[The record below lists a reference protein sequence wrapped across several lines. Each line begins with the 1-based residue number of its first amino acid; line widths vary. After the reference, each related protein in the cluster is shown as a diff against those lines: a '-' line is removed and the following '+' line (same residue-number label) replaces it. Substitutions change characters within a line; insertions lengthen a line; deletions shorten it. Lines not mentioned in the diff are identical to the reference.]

1 MHIWKRLHIRVINN
15 SAQKRRKNMKG
26 NSIWAKRVMG
36 VGLSAAFAMSSLA
49 GCGSSSSGTESQVSA
64 DTTTSQAEQTE
75 EKTQTAEAPVETAG
89 EPVVIKYGTHWVAG
103 LDPNNVDDV
112 TGEYTMAENERQAAL
127 AGLQAIKDELN
138 VEFEFVQ
145 YSQDTRVELM
155 TSVLAGDPVCDIAT
169 IWGGAEG
176 TILAQNVL
184 QELDN
189 YADVFSD
196 DETSWMF
203 YDKLY
208 GHNYLLSFTER
219 FIPRWPLIFNASMIE
234 KVDTLKDENGNTVYP
249 TDLFAKGE
257 WTWSTFQDYLSKIS
271 AYYANTEPAVEGN
284 IYSTVQAYETDH
296 RFAGLSAMYS
306 NGAAIYGSDGL
317 GVDSQEAVDALAFIK
332 TLMDEGYMSDCGYY
346 DDNYTP
352 EWCRS
357 QADFSR
363 GGTVF
368 TDCPDWLIASAGSTL
383 ADRDESM
390 GIVPWPRA
398 DRLDADSADYSQVI
412 TLGDSVGILKGV
424 DAEKTELALKA
435 YRLYWLTYYKTLGG
449 VDNLKE
455 YTSSQAASQA
465 AGFGFDIY
473 NETYGQG
480 VLDAFTYI
488 SQHLGNDYADLLN
501 LRVAWDDIF
510 GKSLCGVDGFSDNYA
525 VAVEANISDFTN
537 QISNM
542 EALLASNEVHDN
554 QAPSVSAKDIIIP
567 VGTDLSTV
575 DLAEYFEA
583 TDSVDGEIDI
593 TTGTTTI
600 SEELDTA
607 TVGIYE
613 KAVKVAVKDS
623 SDNEG
628 SASAKVVIYND
639 KNEEAPVIEV
649 KKETDAVAL
658 DTDASTIDW
667 KNFVESA
674 VDADGLDITGNITAD
689 LSTLDVTTPG
699 EYTVKLTAT
708 DYAGNTSEAEVTVK
722 VE

>member
-1 MHIWKRLHIRVINN
+1 
-15 SAQKRRKNMKG
+15 MKG
-26 NSIWAKRVMG
+26 NKILAKKVLG
-36 VGLSAAFAMSSLA
+36 IGLSSAMVVASLA
-49 GCGSSSSGTESQVSA
+49 GCGNTASDNGTQAGNDTQTSQTEKEQTA
-64 DTTTSQAEQTE
+64 DTASSTE
-75 EKTQTAEAPVETAG
+75 TEKTEKTEASG

-103 LDPNNVDDV
+103 LDPNHVDEV
-112 TGEYTMAENERQAAL
+112 TGEYTMAESERQASL

-138 VEFEFVQ
+138 VEFEFVE

-155 TSVLAGDPVCDIAT
+155 TSVLAGDPVCDIAN

-184 QELDN
+184 QELDD
-189 YADVFSD
+189 YADVFAD
-196 DETSWMF
+196 DETSWMY

-219 FIPRWPLIFNASMIE
+219 FIPRWPLIYNASMIE
-234 KVDTLKDENGNTVYP
+234 AVDTLKDENGKTVYP
-249 TDLFAKGE
+249 TDLWKKGE
-257 WTWSTFQDYLSKIS
+257 WTWDTFKDYLSKIN
-271 AYYANTEPAVEGN
+271 AFYANKAPSEDGN

-317 GVDSQEAVDALAFIK
+317 GVDTQEAEDALAYVK

-368 TDCPDWLIASAGSTL
+368 TDCPDWLINSAGSAL

-398 DRLDADSADYSQVI
+398 DRLSADSEEYKQVI
-412 TLGDSVGILKGV
+412 TLGDSVGILKGI
-424 DAEKTELALKA
+424 DAEKTRLALQA
-435 YRLYWLTYYKTLGG
+435 YRLYWLTYFKTLGG
-449 VDNLKE
+449 VDNLAD
-455 YTSSQAASQA
+455 YTSAMAASQA

-473 NETYGQG
+473 NETYGQD

-488 SQHLGNDYADLLN
+488 SQNLGNDYSDLLN

-510 GKSLCGVDGFSDNYA
+510 GKSLCGIDGFSDNYA
-525 VAVEANISDFTN
+525 VAVEANKSDFTN

-542 EALLASNEVHDN
+542 ESLLSSNEVHDN
-554 QAPSVSAKDIIIP
+554 QAPSVEAKNIIIP
-567 VGTDLSTV
+567 VGTDIKSV
-575 DLAEYFEA
+575 DLKEYFTA
-583 TDSVDGEIDI
+583 KDSVDGELDVTAGEI
-593 TTGTTTI
+593 TY
-600 SEELDTA
+600 SDDLDTA
-607 TVGIYE
+607 TVGVYE

-628 SASAKVVIYND
+628 SAKAKVIVYND
-639 KNEEAPVIEV
+639 ANKEAPTVEL
-649 KKETDAVAL
+649 KADPESVAL
-658 DTDASTIDW
+658 DTDTSSIDW
-667 KNFVESA
+667 KNYIESA
-674 VDADGLDITGNITAD
+674 TDADGLDVSENITAD
-689 LSTLDVTTPG
+689 LSTLDATTPG
-699 EYTVKLTAT
+699 DYTVKLTVT
-708 DYAGNTSEAEVTVK
+708 DYAGNTAEKEVKVTVK
-722 VE
+722 